1 MTLER
6 KLSALRWAQLNIVKG
21 GQRRY
26 WKAQEAILRA
36 EIQAFAAEHGI
47 EIGSEAV

>member
-1 MTLER
+1 MTLES
-6 KLSALRWAQLNIVKG
+6 KLATLRWVQLKIVKG

-36 EIQAFAAEHGI
+36 EIQAYAAEHGI
-47 EIGSEAV
+47 ELGEV